1 MSSRHALIIF
11 AKAPIPGQVKT
22 RLQTHLSAEECA
34 ELHASF
40 IIDTIRIANRVAGAD
55 IFISC
60 HPDIKGPL
68 FPEGCTRS

>member
-1 MSSRHALIIF
+1 MSNVNALIIF
-11 AKAPIPGQVKT
+11 AKAPVPGQVKT

-40 IIDTIRIANRVAGAD
+40 IIDTIRIACRVEDAD

-60 HPDIKGPL
+60 HPGVENPL
-68 FPEGCTRS
+68 LSEGRTRS